1 LTFCQDA
8 EAKKLYLD
16 SGLRLEGN
24 EYQVR
29 LNNFFSFLFSFFKE
43 KCMIS
48 SIFIKGLEMD
58 VKKFIEE
65 KIKEVKETIG
75 NERAISALSGGV
87 DSSTCT
93 ILAYRA
99 IGDNLKVIFIDD
111 GFMREKEP
119 ENVKEIFSGLGIQ
132 VDVIDTQKEFF
143 NALKGKFDPEEKR
156 KAFRNI
162 FYTVFGKEALSSKA
176 KFLVQG
182 TIAADIIETK
192 GGVKT
197 QHNILEQIG
206 IDPEKGYGFKA
217 VEPLKELFKHQ
228 VREVAKELG
237 LPEKIYSRM
246 PFPGPGLATRVVGE
260 ANPERIEKV
269 RKATRIVE
277 EEIEVL
283 KPFQAF
289 AVLLN
294 DKGTGIEKSARKF
307 GEIIIIRSVESKDAM
322 TAEPTQIPWEI
333 LQKISQRITA
343 EIPAVTRVAYEITP
357 KPPATIEYV

>member
-1 LTFCQDA
+1 
-8 EAKKLYLD
+8 
-16 SGLRLEGN
+16 
-24 EYQVR
+24 
-29 LNNFFSFLFSFFKE
+29 
-43 KCMIS
+43 
-48 SIFIKGLEMD
+48 MD
-58 VKKFIEE
+58 VQKFIEE
-65 KIKEVKETIG
+65 KIEEVKKTVG

-93 ILAYRA
+93 VLAHRA

-111 GFMREKEP
+111 GLMRQNEP
-119 ENVKEIFSGLGIQ
+119 EEVHQIFSDLGIN
-132 VDVIDTQKEFF
+132 VDIIDAQEEFF
-143 NALKGKFDPEEKR
+143 TALKGIFDPEEKR
-156 KAFRNI
+156 KAFRNT
-162 FYTVFGKEALSSKA
+162 FYTVFGREVLNRGA

-192 GGVKT
+192 GGIKT

-206 IDPEKGYGFKA
+206 IDPEKGYGFKT
-217 VEPLKELFKHQ
+217 VEPLKELFKPQ

-237 LPEKIYSRM
+237 LPEEIYARM

-260 ANPERIEKV
+260 VTPERVETV

-277 EEIEVL
+277 EEIETL

-294 DKGTGIEKSARKF
+294 DRGTGIEEGARKF
-307 GEIIIIRSVESKDAM
+307 GEIVIIRSVESRDAM

-333 LQKISQRITA
+333 LFKISKRVTT
-343 EIPAVTRVAYEITP
+343 EIPTVTRVAYEVTP
-357 KPPATIEYV
+357 KPPATIEYI

>member
-1 LTFCQDA
+1 M
-8 EAKKLYLD
+8 E
-16 SGLRLEGN
+16 
-24 EYQVR
+24 
-29 LNNFFSFLFSFFKE
+29 
-43 KCMIS
+43 
-48 SIFIKGLEMD
+48 

-65 KIKEVKETIG
+65 KIKEIKETVG
-75 NERAISALSGGV
+75 KEKAISALSGGV
-87 DSSTCT
+87 DSSACT
-93 ILAYRA
+93 LLAHRA
-99 IGDNLKVIFIDD
+99 LGEKLRVIFIDD
-111 GFMREKEP
+111 GLMRENEP
-119 ENVKEIFSGLGIQ
+119 ADVKEIFSGLGIQ
-132 VDVIDTQKEFF
+132 VNIIDAKEDFF
-143 NALKGKFDPEEKR
+143 ETLKGKFDPEEKR

-162 FYTVFGKEALSSKA
+162 FYTIFGNEVLKSEA

-206 IDPEKGYGFKA
+206 IDPEKGYGFKT
-217 VEPLKELFKHQ
+217 VEPLKEIFKHQ

-237 LPEKIYSRM
+237 LPEKIYRRM

-260 ANPERIEKV
+260 ANPERIEMV

-277 EEIEVL
+277 EEIEAL
-283 KPFQAF
+283 RPFQAF
-289 AVLLN
+289 AVLLT
-294 DKGTGIEKSARKF
+294 DKGTGIEEGTRKF

-333 LQKISQRITA
+333 LQKMSKRITT
-343 EIPAVTRVAYEITP
+343 EIPSVTRVAYEITS